1 MVGYGSIGETSPLL
15 EQRQKERQS
24 QQSPRW
30 RAPACLAPTG
40 LVSRVTGLMLM
51 SLVGFG
57 AFFCFDN
64 PGALQTE
71 IKDVL
76 SITTSEF
83 ASLYA
88 WYSWPNVILPVIGGY
103 LIDRVFGVRLGTVI
117 FAGFV
122 LAGQVLLSIGGFLNC
137 LWFMDLARFVFG
149 IGGESL
155 NMALNTYTVS
165 WFKGKELNMVFGF
178 QLSIAR
184 VGSTVNFLVM
194 GPLFHYISMNYQD
207 HSVLGYTLLIACSFT
222 VMGFICSILLGL
234 MDRRRERAIQ
244 QVTPATCGGSATD
257 SDPVKFSDIL
267 NFPATFWFLCIC
279 TMGYYGSIFPFVS
292 LAQGF
297 FSKKFHFEEQEANF
311 ITGLVYLTSA
321 IASPFFGFLIDKTGK
336 NVSWVLIAVA
346 ASALSHGLLAFT
358 YINPYLPIILL
369 GVAYS
374 ILASALWSL
383 PALLVPDHQLGT
395 AFGIMQA
402 LQNLGTALITMGA
415 GTIVDKYGYFW
426 LEIFF
431 IAWLKVSLIS
441 AICIWIVDYSTSNF
455 LNLSAKKREEYEKID
470 NSNIENS
477 VNNNSGPD
485 HMCPYGEI

>member
-1 MVGYGSIGETSPLL
+1 MVGYGSMEEPSLLL
-15 EQRQKERQS
+15 ERRQTGRQRE
-24 QQSPRW
+24 PRW
-30 RAPACLAPTG
+30 TAPACCGANG
-40 LVSRVTGLMLM
+40 LFSRVTALLLM

-71 IKDVL
+71 MKDVL
-76 SITTSEF
+76 SITTSQF

-88 WYSWPNVILPVIGGY
+88 CYSWPNVFLPVIGGF

-117 FAGFV
+117 FAMFI
-122 LAGQVLLSIGGFLNC
+122 LAGQILLSIGGFLNW
-137 LWFMDLARFVFG
+137 LWFMDLARFIFG

-194 GPLFHYISMNYQD
+194 GPLFHHFKTNYEE
-207 HSVLGYTLLIACSFT
+207 HFALGWILLIACSFT
-222 VMGFICSILLGL
+222 VMSFICSLLLGWL
-234 MDRRRERAIQ
+234 DLRRER
-244 QVTPATCGGSATD
+244 VMLSSVNLCGETES
-257 SDPVKFSDIL
+257 VKFSDIK

-279 TMGYYGSIFPFVS
+279 TMAYYGSIFPFVS

-297 FSKKFHFEEQEANF
+297 FNEKFDFDEQEANF
-311 ITGLVYLTSA
+311 IIGLVYLVSA

-336 NVSWVLIAVA
+336 NLSWVLMAVA
-346 ASALSHGLLAFT
+346 VSAISHCLLAFT
-358 YINPYLPIILL
+358 YVNPYLSVILL

-383 PALLVPDHQLGT
+383 PVLLVPDHQLGT

-426 LEIFF
+426 LEVFF

-441 AICIWIVDYSTSNF
+441 AICIWTVDYNSTNSF
-455 LNLSAKKREEYEKID
+455 LNLSANKREENEKID
-470 NSNIENS
+470 NIDMENLI
-477 VNNNSGPD
+477 NNNK
-485 HMCPYGEI
+485 